1 MHYSSLV
8 SSCLTFG
15 RNILSTAPNDAKLS
29 RDLLRLSVPRIAPGQ
44 PRPFHGYPLPFSL
57 PLIILLALWS
67 VSCLSQPLVIRHITV
82 IDATGRAPEPGMSVV
97 IDADHIVAVGPW
109 KKIHAP
115 KDALTLDGQGKFL
128 IPGLW
133 DMHVHGASDTRARWS
148 HLLFLANGVVGVREM
163 SGPPDAHAWRAM
175 QASAPDP
182 SPTIYLGSPIVD
194 GQNPVWPDSIVVAN
208 AAQGREVVDQQQ
220 QRGADFI
227 KVYGNLSRDAY
238 FAIADEANKRG
249 IPFEGH
255 VPESLTAAEASGAG
269 QKSIEH
275 LTQVAAGSSRE
286 EGASIAELRRLEALF
301 RAPGAT
307 MAQKMDAGRSIIQVN
322 TRIVET
328 FDEATA
334 QSLFALFSKNGTWQ
348 TPTLTLLQAQIDEP
362 LNTNDPRLKY
372 LSKEV
377 RSKWNDG
384 YYKHFPP
391 EPRAALVELSKAQF
405 DESMKIVG
413 LMYKS
418 GVPILAGTDAM
429 NPHCFFGIHDELAL
443 LVDAGMSPLAA
454 LQAATRNAAQFIGQL
469 DRRGTIEVGK
479 VADLVLLDKDP
490 LADIHNTRA
499 IQAVVL
505 NGRLFRRSA
514 LNQMLARVQAL
525 ANSQ

>member
-255 VPESLTAAEASGAG
+255 VPESAD
-269 QKSIEH
+269 
-275 LTQVAAGSSRE
+275 
-286 EGASIAELRRLEALF
+286 RR
-301 RAPGAT
+301 
-307 MAQKMDAGRSIIQVN
+307 RSI
-322 TRIVET
+322 RRWPEKHRAS
-328 FDEATA
+328 DPGGCR
-334 QSLFALFSKNGTWQ
+334 LFK
-348 TPTLTLLQAQIDEP
+348 
-362 LNTNDPRLKY
+362 
-372 LSKEV
+372 
-377 RSKWNDG
+377 
-384 YYKHFPP
+384 
-391 EPRAALVELSKAQF
+391 
-405 DESMKIVG
+405 
-413 LMYKS
+413 
-418 GVPILAGTDAM
+418 
-429 NPHCFFGIHDELAL
+429 
-443 LVDAGMSPLAA
+443 
-454 LQAATRNAAQFIGQL
+454 
-469 DRRGTIEVGK
+469 RRGG
-479 VADLVLLDKDP
+479 
-490 LADIHNTRA
+490 
-499 IQAVVL
+499 
-505 NGRLFRRSA
+505 
-514 LNQMLARVQAL
+514 
-525 ANSQ
+525 